1 MKKLITAA
9 LASLVLVASMAPAF
23 AVASPDN
30 CAFKDASLCQ
40 NWTDSL
46 SQSNED

>member
-9 LASLVLVASMAPAF
+9 LASVVLFASMAPAF
-23 AVASPDN
+23 AVAHPDN
-30 CAFKDASLCQ
+30 CAFKDAALCE

-46 SQSNED
+46 SQPSDE